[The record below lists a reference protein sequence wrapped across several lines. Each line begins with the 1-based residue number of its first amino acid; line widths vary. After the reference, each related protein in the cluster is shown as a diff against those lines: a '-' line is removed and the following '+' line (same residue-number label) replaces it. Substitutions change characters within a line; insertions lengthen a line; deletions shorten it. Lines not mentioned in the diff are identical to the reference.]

1 MVVSVACRPKRRA
14 EEATKVTVAQE
25 ATKQARETA
34 MEEKKNGDQGGEVP
48 EELKNVAAEVKP
60 FDSTATIRKQIDE
73 QQAVLT
79 SLFHVFDDVDV
90 EDCKFKITQVAK
102 NLLGLEGQH
111 DCHVISGFCETLR
124 PEFLIMH
131 NRERRTSV
139 KNPRQSDK

>member
-1 MVVSVACRPKRRA
+1 LVVSVACRPKRRA
-14 EEATKVTVAQE
+14 KEATKVTVAQE

-79 SLFHVFDDVDV
+79 RLFHVFEDVDV
-90 EDCKFKITQVAK
+90 G
-102 NLLGLEGQH
+102 GL
-111 DCHVISGFCETLR
+111 
-124 PEFLIMH
+124 
-131 NRERRTSV
+131 
-139 KNPRQSDK
+139 